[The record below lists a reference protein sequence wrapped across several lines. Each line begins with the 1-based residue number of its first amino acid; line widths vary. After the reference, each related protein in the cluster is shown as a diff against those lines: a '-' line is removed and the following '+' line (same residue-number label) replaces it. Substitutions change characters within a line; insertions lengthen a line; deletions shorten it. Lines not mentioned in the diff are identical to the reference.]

1 MRQTLHSLSV
11 SSTLALKDLWHD
23 WKITF
28 CLIVSLFSVI
38 APLLLLFGLKSGIIA
53 AMEEEFLQDPLKR
66 EIRILG
72 HQTHDLAWFEQLSSH
87 DESVFIMP
95 KTRILNAQVDLLK
108 DSKSF
113 LRRVE
118 ILPTK
123 AGDPVLTGYSEFPV
137 SMDQIVISHTVGQ
150 ALNVQQGDQLMLGI
164 TRQFQGMRQLGRY
177 RVKVIGVLPESAFLR
192 NAVFVDFKLLLA
204 VDDFKDEHAV
214 AVFGISEGKK
224 REVRESFASARV
236 FAKSLQGVAV
246 LADFIRQTGVEVK
259 THARDIEMIQQT
271 EKVLS
276 FIIKVIASVAVL
288 GGTVS
293 LAGFLIANLDRK
305 RQHIATLKLLGFT
318 ATSVVLYPIIQSFVI
333 ASLGF
338 LLASGGYYLGAVE
351 LDRVLGHS
359 MQEQNFI
366 CQLSSQQMLGA
377 YLLTVLVALTAS
389 IIGGFRAIKV
399 EPAEIFRQQ

>member
-1 MRQTLHSLSV
+1 MSQFLHSLNV
-11 SSTLALKDLWHD
+11 STTLAFKDLWHD
-23 WKITF
+23 RKITF

-38 APLLLLFGLKSGIIA
+38 APLLLLFGLKSGIIE

-72 HQTHDLAWFEQLSSH
+72 HQVHDLAWFEQLNKH
-87 DESVFIMP
+87 DESAFIMP

-108 DSKSF
+108 DSKHF

-123 AGDPVLTGYSEFPV
+123 VGDPVLSGYSEFPV
-137 SMDQIVISHTVGQ
+137 AMDQIVISHTVGQ
-150 ALNVQQGDQLMLGI
+150 ALNVQQGDQLTLGI
-164 TRQFQGMRQLGRY
+164 TRQFQGMQQLGRY
-177 RVKVIGVLPESAFLR
+177 RVKVVGVLPESAFLR
-192 NAVFVDFKLLLA
+192 NAIFVDFKLLLA

-214 AVFGISEGKK
+214 AAFGIIEGKP
-224 REVRESFASARV
+224 REVRVSFASARV

-259 THARDIEMIQQT
+259 THAKDIEMIQQT
-271 EKVLS
+271 EEVLS

-305 RQHIATLKLLGFT
+305 RQHVATLKLLGFT
-318 ATSVVLYPIIQSFVI
+318 ATSVVSYPIIQSLVI

-338 LLASGGYYLGAVE
+338 LLASVGYYLGAVE

-366 CQLSSQQMLGA
+366 CQLSEQQMLGA
-377 YLLTVLVALTAS
+377 YLLTVLVAFIAA